1 MKRYSGVI
9 FWSVLLVASLA
20 ALVLA
25 VVLERR
31 TQLLPAVIAVVFTAI
46 FVVREIAA
54 CRRKES

>member
-1 MKRYSGVI
+1 MKRYSGVV
-9 FWSVLLVASLA
+9 FWSVLLAASLA

>member
-9 FWSVLLVASLA
+9 FWSVLLAASLA